1 MWNINLSFGAADYK
15 QLSFQGSASP
25 LAESIVELHHYIW
38 IFCAFILGFVLWM
51 LFISIYYFN
60 VNFNSWYTYRGEKTF
75 NLESNE
81 YNGFS
86 YGNGSSKGFV
96 FDTLPKWLQ
105 EAFLEYYLCKKAHT
119 SFDGMNIF
127 EIISY
132 RITWIKAEVLYYWY
146 FILNNVIVQFNFT
159 NYKPFSVHLKQL
171 DEDAFESQARLV
183 LFDEYFRNIEKELD
197 GQNEFNNSWRNLD
210 QDDIEFQTRV
220 RVNHGEGLEILW
232 TIFPGIVLFIIAV
245 PSFYILYSVD
255 DIIDPAIFIKVI
267 GHQWYWSYEFINI
280 DSYDSETV
288 NITKYNYDSYLK
300 TDLEKGQ
307 LRLLEVDNPLFVPIW
322 AHICFLVTSADV
334 LHSWAVPSLGIKID
348 AVPGRLNQTQCY
360 IMREGYYYGQCS
372 ELCGVN
378 HGFMPILVIGKALPA
393 SILA

>member
-1 MWNINLSFGAADYK
+1 MFNINLSFGAADYN
-15 QLSFQGSASP
+15 QLSFQSSASP
-25 LAESIVELHHYIW
+25 LAENIVELHHYIW

-60 VNFNSWYTYRGEKTF
+60 INWNNWYTYKGERSF

-81 YNGFS
+81 YNGFNNDNNNIKKLDFES
-86 YGNGSSKGFV
+86 
-96 FDTLPKWLQ
+96 LPVWLQ
-105 EAFLEYYLCKKAHT
+105 TAFNDYYLCRKANIDN
-119 SFDGMNIF
+119 SNMGMYDMLYYKYI
-127 EIISY
+127 
-132 RITWIKAEVLYYWY
+132 WIKAEIMYYLHANIMNGFGQKNSITNNVSFNEIKELKGELDIILFEDY
-146 FILNNVIVQFNFT
+146 FKSVEAYLNNKNT
-159 NYKPFSVHLKQL
+159 
-171 DEDAFESQARLV
+171 
-183 LFDEYFRNIEKELD
+183 
-197 GQNEFNNSWRNLD
+197 FNNSWRNFD
-210 QDDIEFQTRV
+210 QDDVEFQTRT

-232 TIFPGIVLFIIAV
+232 TIFPGVVLFLIAV

-255 DIIDPAIFIKVI
+255 DIIDPSIFIKVI

-280 DSYDSETV
+280 DSYNSDTV
-288 NITKYNYDSYLK
+288 NLTKYNYDSYLK

-360 IMREGYYYGQCS
+360 ILKEGYYYGQCS

-378 HGFMPILVIGKALPA
+378 HGFMPILVIAKALPNYD
-393 SILA
+393 IV